1 MTKEIFYYSRPG
13 ADDVIVLRKELTN
26 TQTMMDDMNKE
37 QEEKYNKLKQ
47 EYDQVKTEHN
57 ELVVQKILKNYF
69 VFFKFFTSDMFFHS
83 LHERILTR

>member
-69 VFFKFFTSDMFFHS
+69 VFF
-83 LHERILTR
+83 